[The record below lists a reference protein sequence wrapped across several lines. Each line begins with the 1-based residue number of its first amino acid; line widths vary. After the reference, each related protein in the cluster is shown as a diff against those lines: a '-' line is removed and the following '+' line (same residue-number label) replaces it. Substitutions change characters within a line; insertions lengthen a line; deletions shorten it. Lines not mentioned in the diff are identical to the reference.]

1 MQAITI
7 VLIVT
12 MVIAMVL
19 MVIEVIMVIV
29 VITMV
34 IVVITMATTPN
45 SYSQSK
51 TLRYEGSQAM
61 SYGYDGY
68 TVY

>member
-1 MQAITI
+1 
-7 VLIVT
+7 
-12 MVIAMVL
+12 MVI
-19 MVIEVIMVIV
+19 IVIV

-51 TLRYEGSQAM
+51 TLRYEGSQAIL
-61 SYGYDGY
+61 S
-68 TVY
+68 TKH